1 MITIDL
7 SEKQQLDADP
17 KVIQKINVTGN
28 IE

>member
-7 SEKQQLDADP
+7 SEKQELDADP
-17 KVIQKINVTGN
+17 RVKQKINVTRN

>member
-7 SEKQQLDADP
+7 SEKQQLHADP
-17 KVIQKINVTGN
+17 RVIQKINVTGN